1 MTHVLPVLKWANR
14 CQGFKSGRD
23 IYIVISDSYSY
34 SLAIRISAIAILCL
48 RAWVHAWLNVFM
60 RACMKLVDEAL
71 QTSSSSTLPSSISE
85 DCHTPT
91 ITTSPS
97 ELTYDE
103 LPMDTDNKQDK
114 GLTHK
119 QHNMH
124 DFD

>member
-1 MTHVLPVLKWANR
+1 M
-14 CQGFKSGRD
+14 
-23 IYIVISDSYSY
+23 
-34 SLAIRISAIAILCL
+34 LACVGSCMAECFY
-48 RAWVHAWLNVFM
+48 AW
-60 RACMKLVDEAL
+60 LVDEAL

-91 ITTSPS
+91 IITSPS